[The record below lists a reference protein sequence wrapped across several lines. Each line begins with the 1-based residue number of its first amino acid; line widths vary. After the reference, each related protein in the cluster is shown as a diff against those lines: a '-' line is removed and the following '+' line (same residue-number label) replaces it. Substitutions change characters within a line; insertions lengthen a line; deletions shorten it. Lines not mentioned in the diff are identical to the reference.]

1 MLIFFKTKNSLIFY
15 SWKLY
20 FQVKNRTDAPGKAVN
35 GDLHVLM
42 NSQDIIESIQAQNP
56 SNVPIVIDPSP
67 GRTTLHCISNV
78 TSDAYADD
86 HTGNLIE
93 DLINEGEDG
102 DLTHEEH
109 CDRSF
114 RRSG

>member
-1 MLIFFKTKNSLIFY
+1 MLKRKICFDFTKSNFL
-15 SWKLY
+15 
-20 FQVKNRTDAPGKAVN
+20 QVKNHIDALGKAVS
-35 GDLHVLM
+35 GDLLVPM
-42 NSQDIIESIQAQNP
+42 NSQDIIENTRAQ
-56 SNVPIVIDPSP
+56 SHSSVVIVIDPSP

-78 TSDAYADD
+78 TSDADD
-86 HTGNLIE
+86 HIGNLIE
-93 DLINEGEDG
+93 DLINEGEDD

>member
-1 MLIFFKTKNSLIFY
+1 MIFY

-67 GRTTLHCISNV
+67 GQTTLHCISNV
-78 TSDAYADD
+78 TSDAYPDD